1 MFIMNIKITL
11 VWLFI
16 VGINISGYAQ
26 KDTTK
31 QQTIDITSIYKPVIR
46 STPKVN
52 FSATYLTADTTKNIA
67 TYTIPA
73 LNLFYKYQPVTL
85 KPLALNKD
93 TVLDLGSKNFIK
105 IGYGNLS
112 SPFATASLSIG
123 DGIKSLVNLSANYNA
138 FKGGIVNQ
146 EFAQL
151 NAKLS
156 GSIFTQSNE
165 VFGSFGMNQ
174 QDYHLYG
181 YDHSFINFSKQAVL
195 QQFKDLQWMVG
206 IRNKMSNDLGIH
218 YEPTVQFSIF
228 NNQLKFRENSV
239 RIEIP
244 VEKSIG
250 DIFSLRFSVKTDFNS
265 NTSNSLVG
273 NIHFNNTIFQLSPE
287 LIYHSNS
294 ILFHGGFSPA
304 WDDGKL
310 VVLPNFYGEAKVNNQ
325 SLLLQAGYVGQ
336 IISNSYRNLSFIN
349 PYLHSF
355 SLQRNTQEKEWYVG
369 FKSTA
374 GNHFSFSAKA
384 SLINYNNLPLY
395 INDTSK
401 DYKEFLICYESNITN
416 LRFHAD
422 MSYVTSNQLTIT
434 SGITYNGYN
443 DLKVN
448 PKAWGTIPLEFV
460 TSIRWR
466 ASSQLQL
473 KTDCK
478 LFSGGPYLLKN
489 NIQKTLSNGADLSV
503 GGEFSINNKISA
515 WVDANNLF
523 NNKYERWH
531 NYPVFGIHVA
541 GGIIIK
547 F

>member
-11 VWLFI
+11 FWLFLL
-16 VGINISGYAQ
+16 GINLSTYAQ

-31 QQTIDITSIYKPVIR
+31 QQTIDITSSYKPVIR
-46 STPKVN
+46 NSPKVN
-52 FSATYLTADTTKNIA
+52 FSATYLAADTNKNVA
-67 TYTIPA
+67 TYTIPP

-93 TVLDLGSKNFIK
+93 SVLELGSKNFIK

-112 SPFATASLSIG
+112 SPFASAKLSIG
-123 DGIKSLVNLSANYNA
+123 DGIKSLVNLSANYNS
-138 FKGGIVNQ
+138 FKGGIENQ
-146 EFAQL
+146 EYAQL

-156 GSIFTQSNE
+156 ASIFTQSNE

-206 IRNKMSNDLGIH
+206 IRNKIANDLGIQ
-218 YEPTVQFSIF
+218 YEPTVQVAIF

-244 VEKSIG
+244 VEKSMG
-250 DIFSLRFSVKTDFNS
+250 DIFSVRFSVKTDINS

-294 ILFHGGFSPA
+294 ILFHAGIRPS
-304 WDDGKL
+304 WDDGKF
-310 VVLPNFYGEAKVNNQ
+310 VVFPSFYGEAKIINQ

-336 IISNSYRNLSFIN
+336 IISNSFRNLSVIN

-355 SLQRNTQEKEWYVG
+355 SSQRNTQEKEWYVG

-374 GNHFSFSAKA
+374 SNHFSFSAKA

-401 DYKEFLICYESNITN
+401 DYKEFLVCYESNITN

-422 MSYVTSNQLTIT
+422 MSFIKSNQLTIT
-434 SGITYNGYN
+434 SGITYNGYK
-443 DLKVN
+443 DLKLN

-466 ASSQLQL
+466 ASHQLQL

-489 NIQKTLSNGADLSV
+489 NIQKTLSNGADLSLGV
-503 GGEFSINNKISA
+503 EFSINNKISA

-531 NYPVFGIHVA
+531 NYPVFGIQIA